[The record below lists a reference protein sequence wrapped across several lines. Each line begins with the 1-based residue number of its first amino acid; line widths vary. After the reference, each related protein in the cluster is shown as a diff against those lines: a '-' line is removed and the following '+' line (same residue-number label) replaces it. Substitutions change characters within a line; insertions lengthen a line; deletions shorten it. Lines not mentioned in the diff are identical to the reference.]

1 MKRVPVGPS
10 FRAERVHAAIVDQIA
25 ACVARGV
32 RVVHYSVQHDHLHLL
47 VEAQDKKEVARRL
60 QLLFS
65 RIAFAVNRVARRHGS
80 LFRDRHHRRELTSPT
95 ETRNVL
101 VYLFF
106 NTRKH
111 AIEHARATNATFEL
125 DTMTSAAWFDGWHP
139 IARPPPAAFARARGA
154 RASPPTAPPQTWL
167 AAEGWLRGGGPI
179 GFHELPS
186 VPRQL
191 RA

>member
-10 FRAERVHAAIVDQIA
+10 FRAQRVHAAIVGQIA

-47 VEAQDKKEVARRL
+47 VEADDKKEAARRL

-65 RIAFAVNRVARRHGS
+65 RIAFAVNRVSHRHGS
-80 LFRDRHHRRELTSPT
+80 LFRDRHHRRALSSPS

-106 NTRKH
+106 NARKH
-111 AIEHARATNATFEL
+111 DIQHGRATNASFEL
-125 DTMTSAAWFDGWHP
+125 DPMTSAPWFDAWHP
-139 IARPPPAAFARARGA
+139 VARPPPEAFARARA
-154 RASPPTAPPQTWL
+154 PRASPPTATPRTWM
-167 AAEGWLRGGGPI
+167 ASEGWLRAGGPI
-179 GFHELPS
+179 AFHECPAI
-186 VPRQL
+186 PRFL
-191 RA
+191 HR